1 MALNTAVQNAV
12 STVTGETA
20 KAIIRFK
27 DNRELAKGEPE
38 KTEGK
43 ALSGKSMGLGSVT
56 NLAAYTPN
64 IGNAILGAAM
74 KGLGL
79 SSKNTDYD
87 KSITVQFNPTSIHIS
102 GHAGDD
108 DVQMTNFTTTGKPG
122 IGNGSMKLHLDMSVE
137 LVFDQTMNLTAFK
150 QDLLSLN
157 IADYATQGLNM
168 AEKAVVG
175 AITGAKTASVQ
186 QIVEA
191 FIAIMRNEKCRLV
204 CFEWG
209 DMRYDGC
216 LRTVNNEYTMFD
228 MVGNPTRAKV
238 KLTIYLV
245 EVVGRNT
252 LVDYSNSYWYD
263 AYYEAFI
270 DGNPLAMAMAKM
282 VDLGA
287 D

>member
-1 MALNTAVQNAV
+1 MGAASVVQNLA
-12 STVTGETA
+12 SNVTGEVA

-27 DNRELAKGEPE
+27 DKRPLATGEPD

-43 ALSGKSMGLGSVT
+43 ALAGSTKGLGAVS
-56 NLAAYTPN
+56 NLAAYTPS
-64 IGNAILGAAM
+64 IGGAILGAAM
-74 KGLGL
+74 NKLGL
-79 SSKNTDYD
+79 ASGNTDYD
-87 KSITVQFNPTSIHIS
+87 KSITVQFNPSSIHIS

-108 DVQMTNFTTTGKPG
+108 DVQMTNFTTTGNPG

-137 LVFDQTMNLTAFK
+137 LIFDQTMNLTAFK

-157 IADYATQGLNM
+157 VTDYVTNGLKV
-168 AEKAVVG
+168 AEKAAVKK
-175 AITGAKTASVQ
+175 ITGANTATVQ

-238 KLTIYLV
+238 KLTLYLV
-245 EVVGRNT
+245 EVVGRNNIM
-252 LVDYSNSYWYD
+252 DYSNSYWYD

-270 DGNPLAMAMAKM
+270 DGNPLAMAMVKM
-282 VDLGA
+282 ADLGA

>member
-1 MALNTAVQNAV
+1 MALNTAVQNAL

-27 DNRELAKGEPE
+27 DNRPLATGEPE

-79 SSKNTDYD
+79 ASKNTDYD

-157 IADYATQGLNM
+157 ITDYATQGLNI

-238 KLTIYLV
+238 KLTLYLV

-252 LVDYSNSYWYD
+252 LMDYSNSYWYD

-282 VDLGA
+282 ADLGA